1 MFTNSVAN
9 IGPHEKIVVQIE
21 YQQSITPKDG
31 AYALRLPLVT
41 DDSEVFEFQIILGG
55 ISLVLSRL
63 HPQRAHSR
71 FTYTRGLAVKLMALL
86 ESGDPGQGR
95 PSGEH
100 LSRVIAECD
109 RALDPG
115 TLVVL
120 RRLQLQTLKD
130 EQDALQPQEGDFTY
144 STFVAGE
151 KLRSH
156 VSTDV
161 HIYPPA
167 ATGPL
172 N

>member
-1 MFTNSVAN
+1 
-9 IGPHEKIVVQIE
+9 
-21 YQQSITPKDG
+21 
-31 AYALRLPLVT
+31 
-41 DDSEVFEFQIILGG
+41 
-55 ISLVLSRL
+55 
-63 HPQRAHSR
+63 
-71 FTYTRGLAVKLMALL
+71 
-86 ESGDPGQGR
+86 
-95 PSGEH
+95 